1 LFLLIDKV
9 LEKERKK
16 KLNLKM
22 EDLNIENY
30 VMKLEQSQELNK
42 TNSEKETTSIQEFS
56 ICAVVY
62 KLLGFIVINHH
73 H

>member
-1 LFLLIDKV
+1 
-9 LEKERKK
+9 
-16 KLNLKM
+16 M